1 MLCCRLAL
9 EYGRNGPP
17 RPCTLYFRGPLT
29 AITRYKL
36 RKLLKYGLVAALV
49 AWLFTLFSGERMG
62 VELLAWALLG
72 IWTGILEEFFFGR
85 RFRSLPVPVQFL
97 GKFFLVSLLTI
108 TLIAGAFALKSDGFN
123 LMTYEEPYRVQD
135 LLTMAQFY
143 RVVLRVLVVTSI
155 ALLVVQLEEHLGRR
169 VFLGFLLGRFDR
181 PRAEERI
188 VLSLDLVGSTAIAER
203 LGDLRYFRLLNYTY
217 SLMTDAVLR
226 NEAEILKYVGDE
238 VLFTWPMRVGSRG
251 DHCLDLFFDIQ
262 SRIASHSDELM
273 REFGVVPQYRGA
285 LHGGRVIVAQ
295 VGHIKRVIDHSG
307 DVMNSVSR
315 ILGLAKSMKVD
326 LLVSG
331 ELLRRLP
338 KARER
343 FNIGPENLV
352 PVKGRRREVRVHTI
366 ERIGP

>member
-1 MLCCRLAL
+1 
-9 EYGRNGPP
+9 
-17 RPCTLYFRGPLT
+17 LT

-36 RKLLKYGLVAALV
+36 RKLLKYGLVAAMV
-49 AWLFTLFSGERMG
+49 AWVLTLFSGERMG
-62 VELLAWALLG
+62 VEFWAWALLG

-97 GKFFLVSLLTI
+97 GKFVLVSLLTI
-108 TLIAGAFALKSDGFN
+108 ALIAVAFALKSDGFN
-123 LMTYEEPYRVQD
+123 LMTYEEPYRVRD
-135 LLTMAQFY
+135 LFSMGQFY
-143 RVVLRVLVVTSI
+143 RVVLRVVVVTSI

-181 PRAEERI
+181 PKTEERI
-188 VLSLDLVGSTAIAER
+188 VLSMDLVGSTAIAER

-226 NEAEILKYVGDE
+226 NEADILKYVGDE
-238 VLFTWPMRVGSRG
+238 VLFTWPMRLGLREEN
-251 DHCLDLFFDIQ
+251 CFDLFFDIQ
-262 SRIASHSDELM
+262 QRIANHADELQ
-273 REFGVVPQYRGA
+273 REFGVVPEYRGA

-315 ILGLAKSMKVD
+315 MLGLAKAMKVD

-331 ELLRRLP
+331 ELLKRLP
-338 KARER
+338 SATER
-343 FNIGPENLV
+343 FQVGPENLV

-366 ERIGP
+366 ERIAR